1 MPNDMPLSDWLGFL
15 DREYLSTFIRD
26 GGASIK
32 FAVTDETLKPELRR
46 AISDMGTRLDYVVID
61 LNAEDRRVHM
71 PQDIFFGIAGQIDW
85 RLLARRYILRLA
97 MDRGHRVENIDP
109 NASGNIFK
117 ALGVS
122 NGLDPEFVYLGLSP
136 QIQDMVY
143 RNLQMAKDFRV
154 AMTQLC
160 IQENTRED
168 QQYGGQPIIDWLTGT
183 NTRVSSV
190 RPFLIYNT
198 INRTTARHF
207 IESAVYWF
215 QYAGYAGTVLLLDN
229 SRVTLARN
237 PRDGRRYYT
246 RPMAMDHY
254 ELLREFIDR
263 TDRLR
268 GTMMVVVTN
277 SEFLNPDAD
286 RRSRGFGIY
295 QALQTRIMDDV
306 RDRTLVNPIASVIRL
321 T

>member
-1 MPNDMPLSDWLGFL
+1 MPNDMPVSDWLGFL
-15 DREYLSTFIRD
+15 DSEYLSTFIKD
-26 GGASIK
+26 GGASVK
-32 FAVTDETLKPELRR
+32 FAVTDETLKPEVSRM
-46 AISDMGTRLDYVVID
+46 ISDLARRSGYIVVG

-85 RLLARRYILRLA
+85 RLLARRNVLRLA
-97 MDRGHRVENIDP
+97 KARGHRVENVDP
-109 NASGNIFK
+109 ANCGHVYRAIGET
-117 ALGVS
+117 
-122 NGLDPEFVYLGLSP
+122 NGLSPEFVLQELRPGLES
-136 QIQDMVY
+136 DVS
-143 RNLQMAKDFRV
+143 RNLQLSKDFRV
-154 AMTQLC
+154 AMVQLC
-160 IQENTRED
+160 LQEDTRDD
-168 QQYGGQPIIDWLTGT
+168 QQYGGQPLIDWLTGT

-190 RPFLIYNT
+190 RPFSIFNA
-198 INRTTARHF
+198 INRTTARHL

-215 QYAGYAGTVLLLDN
+215 HYVGYAGTVILLDN

-237 PRDGRRYYT
+237 PRDGSRFYT

-263 TDRLR
+263 TDRLL
-268 GTMMVVVTN
+268 GTLMVIVTN
-277 SEFLNPDAD
+277 SEFLNPEAD

-306 RDRTLVNPIASVIRL
+306 RDRTLANPIASVIRL